1 MRFWESKAGNVV
13 SEWLAGRETKAV
25 VPPARKHD
33 SSHAP
38 GPAGWPPRGA
48 GTEIVDQ
55 EMGRVPSYK
64 EGTGAGRM
72 GVGLRVI

>member
-13 SEWLAGRETKAV
+13 SGWQAGRQKQWYHPHESMTLAMH
-25 VPPARKHD
+25 RDLH
-33 SSHAP
+33 
-38 GPAGWPPRGA
+38 WPPRGA